1 MAASSL
7 VDDAPVESASTMTT
21 EPAKL
26 AMMTGGPL
34 ATNFFVIG
42 CTATG
47 EGAIIDAGWAGDEIV
62 AMAQE
67 QEVAV
72 TKILQTHAHIDHVA
86 GLSQAKQL
94 TDAPIYLHPDDQF
107 MYDSAVVQGQMFG
120 YTIEPLPPVDVQ
132 LADGQ
137 TIEVGQLTAS
147 VLLLPG
153 HSPGSVGF
161 WFEELGI
168 LFGGDVLFAGSI
180 GRVDLPGSD
189 PAAMKRSLSRL
200 TTELPDDTQ
209 VLPGHGPATTI
220 GMEKKR
226 NPFLLQDW

>member
-1 MAASSL
+1 
-7 VDDAPVESASTMTT
+7 
-21 EPAKL
+21 
-26 AMMTGGPL
+26 MMTGGPL
-34 ATNFFVIG
+34 ATNFFVVG
-42 CTATG
+42 CTSTG
-47 EGAIIDAGWAGDEIV
+47 DGAIIDAGWDGDAIV
-62 AMAQE
+62 AMATE
-67 QEVAV
+67 QNIDV

-86 GLSQAKQL
+86 GLGAAKAA
-94 TDAPIYLHPDDQF
+94 TNAPIYLHPDDQF
-107 MYDSAVVQGQMFG
+107 MYDSAPVQGQMFG
-120 YTIEPLPPVDVQ
+120 YQIEPLPGVDEQ

-137 TIEVGQLTAS
+137 TIEVGELHAT

-161 WFEELGI
+161 WFEELGL

-189 PAAMKRSLSRL
+189 PQAMKRSLARL
-200 TTELPDDTQ
+200 VDELPDDTQ

>member
-1 MAASSL
+1 
-7 VDDAPVESASTMTT
+7 MTN
-21 EPAKL
+21 EPAKI

-34 ATNFFVIG
+34 ATNFFVVG

-47 EGAIIDAGWAGDEIV
+47 EGAIIDAGWDGAAIV
-62 AMAQE
+62 EMATE
-67 QEVAV
+67 QDIDV

-86 GLSQAKQL
+86 GLHAAKAA
-94 TDAPIYLHPDDQF
+94 TGAPIYLHPDDQF
-107 MYDSAVVQGQMFG
+107 MYDSAPVQGQMFG
-120 YTIEPLPPVDVQ
+120 YQIEPLPEVNEQ
-132 LADGQ
+132 LSEGQ
-137 TIEVGQLTAS
+137 TIAVGDLSAT

-161 WFEELGI
+161 WFEDLGL

-189 PAAMKRSLSRL
+189 PEAMKRSLNRL
-200 TTELPDDTQ
+200 VEELPDDTQ
-209 VLPGHGPATTI
+209 VLPGHGPATTL